1 MEGNYKN
8 CRILLYNSLILLGS
22 RSGTHHALPYGMDSK
37 RIWGREE
44 GATEEDRLVE
54 RFTRRETPEARSR
67 RIARRAVNPETAEAL
82 RCLWA
87 A

>member
-8 CRILLYNSLILLGS
+8 CSMLLYNLLILLMFGC
-22 RSGTHHALPYGMDSK
+22 GTRHALSMDMDSK